1 MSTTITLPPSPRSTR
16 SNSVPPTRTE
26 GLFPAIS
33 RELKILFCGLMAI
46 AAASVAA
53 YAWTADQF

>member
-1 MSTTITLPPSPRSTR
+1 MSTTLTLPPGPRSTE
-16 SNSVPPTRTE
+16 SNSAPPTRTE

-46 AAASVAA
+46 ASACVAG
-53 YAWTADQF
+53 YAWAADQF